1 MSAKKI
7 GPVKESSWDESL
19 VKWKG
24 VRVKLEAREETFYVC
39 DDMYGVRGESLEDR
53 KVAIEKIKDATQT
66 KPIRVAGGGR
76 SSSNGFG
83 LYWNPANNLDLSE
96 FYYLYRGSIYRL
108 DREYSEEE
116 ILLSIM
122 DYEDK
127 ERRKF
132 ERLKKKFELAKEI
145 ERQPRREGIPEEVR
159 IAVWRRDGGK
169 CSRCASREKLEY
181 DHIIPVSKGGSNT
194 VRNVELLCESCN
206 RKKKNNII

>member
-1 MSAKKI
+1 MSVKKI
-7 GPVKESSWDESL
+7 GPVKESSWGG
-19 VKWKG
+19 KRGK
-24 VRVKLEAREETFYVC
+24 RVELKAREETFYVC
-39 DDMYGVRGESLEDR
+39 EDTYGVRGENLEDQ
-53 KVAIEKIKDATQT
+53 KVAIEKIKDVTQT
-66 KPIRVAGGGR
+66 KPIRVAR
-76 SSSNGFG
+76 SASSSSNGGFG
-83 LYWNPANNLDLSE
+83 LYWNRTPEKLNLSE

-108 DREYSEEE
+108 DRQYSENE
-116 ILLSIM
+116 ILLLIM

-132 ERLKKKFELAKEI
+132 ERLKKKFDLAQKV
-145 ERQPRREGIPEEVR
+145 ERQPRRESIPEEVR

-169 CSRCASREKLEY
+169 CARCGSREKLEY